1 MTTIPPSIP
10 PAQPSRRTLGS
21 LLGMEPPQDDPDSGG
36 GAPAD
41 RARRERKEPMKLPL
55 AKVVAKVSIVGDCAQ
70 TELQEHYTNTHDR
83 PLDVRHTIP
92 LAHGAA
98 VTGVEIRAGD
108 RTVRGVCRR
117 SEQAREEHA
126 SAKQRGK
133 TTALIEQRR
142 DDMHEISL
150 GNVPAGAS
158 IVIALTIVERLRVA
172 DGRFEFRLPTA
183 ISPKYVPGAAI
194 GHDGDGWSPDTHRA
208 PDASHLTPPVL
219 AGPAPA
225 IDFDVTLAPGVT
237 DIHSSIALSR
247 TDAADGSVIM
257 RPEGQVRC
265 DGDIVIRYWSRET
278 TPALRAYSDGERT
291 LVVVDP
297 PLTRQPRLEKVRE
310 AVYVLDCSGSM
321 QGSRIES
328 AVRAVK
334 ASLRSLSPRD
344 RVQIIAFS
352 DSLTKFRPRPTPAT
366 ADTIEAAIR
375 WLDRIEADGGTNALE
390 PLRLACTSKV
400 ASKRVRTVLL
410 ITDGDVANDQE
421 ILELTQSMD
430 PAARLFTLG
439 IGKAPSHGLLSRLA
453 RLGGGTCMSVA
464 DEGDLEVEVLS
475 LNAALAGPIAHGLRE
490 STSEPEETESMGDLF
505 SGRATSFFVDGHR
518 DHVSVASIDGCY
530 VGECAVQSAPMRLGA
545 LWARDEVERL
555 EDRRV
560 AKPDLADSIDAAIAE
575 LGVVHQ
581 IQTRLTSFVAVD
593 EASQVIGEPLALVQ
607 PVPAPED
614 SRFVR
619 YSMVASIDV
628 LHEPPMRRSMPRF
641 SGCDFIEDQM
651 PEVRPASRRRGRSDF
666 QRAPSTRPAKV
677 LRLLGGAH
685 ELPRGFDI
693 EEGWIAHELQPLAE
707 IADSKQ
713 LKRSLLLYGYWK
725 DISNPDPQYE
735 GHSLAAALLAVISFA
750 VSDPARCSA
759 YTAEELLKSVG
770 FRRSLRHWR
779 RAVKRLSAEVACAP
793 SAPGDKAGA
802 TPATAQFDAALA
814 DQDLPGMIRAAAW
827 VAVKAAGRLRVE
839 PRGQ

>member
-21 LLGMEPPQDDPDSGG
+21 LLGMEPPQDDPESGG

-41 RARRERKEPMKLPL
+41 RARRERREPIRLPL
-55 AKVVAKVSIVGDCAQ
+55 GRVVAKVTVVGDCAQ

-83 PLDVRHTIP
+83 SLDIQHTIP

-142 DDMHEISL
+142 DDLHEISL

-208 PDASHLTPPVL
+208 PDASHLTPPIL
-219 AGPAPA
+219 AGDAPPLDL
-225 IDFDVTLAPGVT
+225 DFTLAPGAT
-237 DIHSSIALSR
+237 DIQSSIALVRS
-247 TDAADGSVIM
+247 DAADGTIRL
-257 RPEGQVRC
+257 RPDGEVRC
-265 DGDIVIRYWSRET
+265 TRDIVIRFWGRET
-278 TPALRAYSDGERT
+278 TPAIRAYSDGERT

-297 PLTRQPRLEKVRE
+297 PIARHPRLEKVRE
-310 AVYVLDCSGSM
+310 AVYVLDRSGSM
-321 QGSRIES
+321 EGSRLES
-328 AVRAVK
+328 AVRALK
-334 ASLRSLSPRD
+334 ASLRSLSPHD

-366 ADTIEAAIR
+366 ADTIEAAHR
-375 WLDRIEADGGTNALE
+375 WLDRIEARGGTNALE
-390 PLRLACTSKV
+390 SLRLACTSKV

-410 ITDGDVANDQE
+410 ITDGDVANDHE
-421 ILELTQSMD
+421 ILEITQSMD

-439 IGKAPSHGLLSRLA
+439 IGEAPSHALLSRLA
-453 RLGGGTCMSVA
+453 RLGGGTHSSVA
-464 DEGDLEVEVLS
+464 RGDNMDTEVLALDS
-475 LNAALAGPIAHGLRE
+475 ALAGPIAHGLRE
-490 STSEPEETESMGDLF
+490 SGTDSIEAAPKGDLF
-505 SGRATSFFVDGHR
+505 SGRATSFFLDGHR
-518 DHVSVASIDGCY
+518 DRVRIESVDGGY
-530 VGECAVQSAPMRLGA
+530 SGECAVQSAPMRLGA

-555 EDRRV
+555 EDRRI
-560 AKPDLADSIDAAIAE
+560 AKPELANEVDAAIAD
-575 LGVVHQ
+575 LGVTHQ
-581 IQTRLTSFVAVD
+581 VQTRLTSFVAVD
-593 EASQVIGEPLALVQ
+593 EASQVLGEPLALVQ
-607 PVPAPED
+607 PVAAPED
-614 SRFVR
+614 SVMSR
-619 YSMVASIDV
+619 YDRADFMGSVCYSPCPSPRHDQRWSIV
-628 LHEPPMRRSMPRF
+628 
-641 SGCDFIEDQM
+641 EDQM
-651 PEVRPASRRRGRSDF
+651 PDVRPASHRRGRSEF
-666 QRAPSTRPAKV
+666 ERAPRTRPAKV
-677 LRLLGGAH
+677 LRMLGGAQD
-685 ELPRGFDI
+685 LPPGFDI
-693 EEGWIAHELQPLAE
+693 EEGWFAHGLQPLAE

-713 LKRSLLLYGYWK
+713 LKRSLLLYGNWQ
-725 DISNPDPQYE
+725 DINNPDPRYE

-779 RAVKRLSAEVACAP
+779 RAVKRLSAQVASSP
-793 SAPGDKAGA
+793 SAPGCANGT

-814 DQDLPGMIRAAAW
+814 AQDLPGMIRAAAW
-827 VAVKAAGRLRVE
+827 VAAGTE
-839 PRGQ
+839 

>member
-1 MTTIPPSIP
+1 MTMIPPSIP

-41 RARRERKEPMKLPL
+41 RARRERKEPMRLPL

-83 PLDVRHTIP
+83 PLNVRHTIP

-117 SEQAREEHA
+117 SAEARAEHA

-183 ISPKYVPGAAI
+183 ISPKYVPGTAI

-219 AGPAPA
+219 AGPAPM

-278 TPALRAYSDGERT
+278 TPTLRAYSDGERT

-310 AVYVLDCSGSM
+310 AVYVLDRSGSM
-321 QGSRIES
+321 RGSRIES
-328 AVRAVK
+328 AVRALK

-366 ADTIEAAIR
+366 ADTIEAAVR
-375 WLDRIEADGGTNALE
+375 WLDRIEADGGTDALE
-390 PLRLACTSKV
+390 SLRLACTSKV

-453 RLGGGTCMSVA
+453 RLGGGTCMSVE
-464 DEGDLEVEVLS
+464 DGGDLEAEFPL
-475 LNAALAGPIAHGLRE
+475 LDAALAGPIAHGLRE
-490 STSEPEETESMGDLF
+490 STSEPGETESMGDLF

-518 DHVSVASIDGCY
+518 DRVSVASIDGCY
-530 VGECAVQSAPMRLGA
+530 AGECAVQSAPMRLGA
-545 LWARDEVERL
+545 LWARNEVERL

-593 EASQVIGEPLALVQ
+593 EASQVIGEPIALVQ
-607 PVPAPED
+607 PVAVPED
-614 SRFVR
+614 SVMLRYDRADFMGSVCYSPCPSPMHDVR
-619 YSMVASIDV
+619 YSIVEDAAEASADQRRRHRRLHGALPSTEQLGDV
-628 LHEPPMRRSMPRF
+628 L
-641 SGCDFIEDQM
+641 
-651 PEVRPASRRRGRSDF
+651 A
-666 QRAPSTRPAKV
+666 
-677 LRLLGGAH
+677 LLGGTRG
-685 ELPRGFDI
+685 LPREFGSRETWIRCGLGLIVDAHDLASLRETSRTIGFPRQIAPEALYAEHMTLPHALVMMILAMAWDAVGWEDGMTGDPLHTESLEPSLEQWKHVVEVI
-693 EEGWIAHELQPLAE
+693 EAHATHPGMVQFM
-707 IADSKQ
+707 
-713 LKRSLLLYGYWK
+713 
-725 DISNPDPQYE
+725 
-735 GHSLAAALLAVISFA
+735 LAAQS
-750 VSDPARCSA
+750 SDI
-759 YTAEELLKSVG
+759 
-770 FRRSLRHWR
+770 
-779 RAVKRLSAEVACAP
+779 
-793 SAPGDKAGA
+793 
-802 TPATAQFDAALA
+802 
-814 DQDLPGMIRAAAW
+814 PGMIRAVVQVVAKMSAARTE
-827 VAVKAAGRLRVE
+827 A
-839 PRGQ
+839 

>member
-41 RARRERKEPMKLPL
+41 RVRCERKEPMKLPL

-98 VTGVEIRAGD
+98 VNGVEIRAGD

-183 ISPKYVPGAAI
+183 ISPKYVPGMAV

-453 RLGGGTCMSVA
+453 RLGGGTCMSVE
-464 DEGDLEVEVLS
+464 DGGDLEGEVPS
-475 LNAALAGPIAHGLRE
+475 L
-490 STSEPEETESMGDLF
+490 D
-505 SGRATSFFVDGHR
+505 
-518 DHVSVASIDGCY
+518 
-530 VGECAVQSAPMRLGA
+530 A

-593 EASQVIGEPLALVQ
+593 EASQVIGEPIALVQ

-641 SGCDFIEDQM
+641 SGCDFVEDQM
-651 PEVRPASRRRGRSDF
+651 PDVNPASRRRGRSDF

-707 IADSKQ
+707 ITDVKQ
-713 LKRSLLLYGYWK
+713 LKRSLLLHGYWK